1 MNYFN
6 VHQIGSQWI
15 AAIEAPMLI
24 ADLFSKKKN
33 QMILLSLFNKADD
46 PNQKLSAFLEKKAL
60 SKSDINFSSI

>member
-24 ADLFSKKKN
+24 ADLFSKKK
-33 QMILLSLFNKADD
+33 KPDD
-46 PNQKLSAFLEKKAL
+46 TPLAIQ
-60 SKSDINFSSI
+60 